1 MNQIA
6 LRVLG
11 TGLVSGIPALEAGLT
26 AGSLEAVDTV
36 PLGVGRGVA
45 NTVLARGLFID
56 GAIDSLE
63 DAIDGRGRL
72 VLDVGTAGP
81 GTDFEDM
88 PSEVLGRD
96 VALSVEGR
104 AETEEGRGPLR
115 EARVPVACGFCG
127 SALVDR
133 VD

>member
-11 TGLVSGIPALEAGLT
+11 TGLVNGIPVLEAGLT
-26 AGSLEAVDTV
+26 AGSLEAVDAIL
-36 PLGVGRGVA
+36 LGFGRGVA
-45 NTVLARGLFID
+45 KTVLARGLFAD
-56 GAIDSLE
+56 GAIDGLE

-72 VLDVGTAGP
+72 VLDVGTAGA
-81 GTDFEDM
+81 GTGFEDM
-88 PSEVLGRD
+88 PSEVPGRD
-96 VALSVEGR
+96 VAPSVVGR

-115 EARVPVACGFCG
+115 EARVLVACDFCG
-127 SALVDR
+127 SALVSR